1 MSLEAPLIKYL
12 YEFLMAFTIF
22 CHFATLDM
30 PFYFSERLFFLNAVF
45 VLNLQNMNLAWN
57 LYLYEFLMPITLTF
71 FSRFQ
76 RTVALRIIFVTDFF
90 WGSKLFINYSVVW
103 LLSWFKNPGM
113 KPAVWSPS
121 SSPMAHWLGNSNHNE
136 WGVDWYWLATV
147 G

>member
-1 MSLEAPLIKYL
+1 MN
-12 YEFLMAFTIF
+12 FLWLLRFFVISQRSTCRSTF
-22 CHFATLDM
+22 QRDF
-30 PFYFSERLFFLNAVF
+30 FFLNAVF

-90 WGSKLFINYSVVW
+90 WGSKLIINYSVVW

-113 KPAVWSPS
+113 KPVVLCVQEVCPGSRYICIR
-121 SSPMAHWLGNSNHNE
+121 N
-136 WGVDWYWLATV
+136 WGLHHLLTITKL
-147 G
+147 